1 MKGAGKAT
9 GSIYRGG
16 PGMFTWML
24 HRVTGI
30 LIFFFLFAHIL
41 DTAMVAIGDGRIYDG
56 VIGVYHHPVI
66 KLMEIGLV
74 VAVIFHAMNGIKVT
88 LVDFWSKGTQYIR
101 QMSMAFVGLAVI
113 LSLGATVTMFK
124 QLIDEMSH
132 KSAAP
137 AVTSHV
143 DGQIASQSDNRT
155 DSR

>member
-1 MKGAGKAT
+1 MRGAGKAK

-24 HRVTGI
+24 HRITGI
-30 LIFFFLFAHIL
+30 FIFMFLFAHIL

-56 VIGVYHHPVI
+56 VIGLYHHPLI

-88 LVDFWSKGTQYIR
+88 LVDFWAKGTQYIR

-113 LSLGATVTMFK
+113 LSLGATVTMLK
-124 QLIDEMSH
+124 QLVDELSH
-132 KSAAP
+132 KSAVP
-137 AVTSHV
+137 AATRQVE
-143 DGQIASQSDNRT
+143 GQIASQRE